1 MRKFSKD
8 IKTIVIK
15 VGSSSITHENGK
27 INLQKIDE
35 LCFEI
40 ANLKNNGLNVLLV
53 SSGAIAAGRA
63 KLNLKDRP
71 KETADKQAA
80 ASVGQVALTNIY
92 DRSLISYGYNSA
104 QILLTRQIEKDEEM
118 RVNAKNTFEKLQKVN
133 AVPIINE
140 NDTISTYEIKFGDN
154 DTLSAVI
161 ARITEADLL
170 IMLTDIE
177 GLYTDDPRE
186 NKDAQI
192 IMEVDNIEDVE
203 SAAKETNSNVGT
215 GGMQTKIKAAK
226 LAVEKNIEVV
236 IASGADMKIIRDI
249 VKGEDIGTYFKCGR
263 AR

>member
-1 MRKFSKD
+1 MRNFQKE

-27 INLQKIDE
+27 INLQKIDD
-35 LCFEI
+35 LCFEL
-40 ANLKNNGLNVLLV
+40 ANLKNKGYNVILV

-63 KLNLKDRP
+63 KLNLKERP
-71 KETADKQAA
+71 KETSDKQAA
-80 ASVGQVALTNIY
+80 ASVGQVALTNMY
-92 DRSLISYGYNSA
+92 DRNLISYGYNSA

-118 RVNAKNTFEKLQKVN
+118 RFNAKNTFEKLQNLNVI
-133 AVPIINE
+133 PIINE

-177 GLYTDDPRE
+177 GLYTDDPRK
-186 NKDAQI
+186 NKDAEI
-192 IMEVDNIEDVE
+192 IREVEDICEVE
-203 SAAKETNSNVGT
+203 SAAKETDSNVGT
-215 GGMQTKIKAAK
+215 GGMTTKIKAAK

-236 IASGADMKIIRDI
+236 IASGADFKIIRDI
-249 VKGEDIGTYFKCGR
+249 VKGEEIGTYFKC
-263 AR
+263 